1 MWLFPHIFETVCWS
15 WKCIISSHETEL
27 CVFSFV
33 RLFAFGK
40 IKIPDQIYTKELETD
55 TFIAV
60 IYLIDFYSLYV
71 AQTILSCL
79 KIQIYRKL

>member
-1 MWLFPHIFETVCWS
+1 MKLSCV
-15 WKCIISSHETEL
+15 

-33 RLFAFGK
+33 HSFAFGK
-40 IKIPDQIYTKELETD
+40 TKISDQIYTKELETD

-79 KIQIYRKL
+79 KIQLYRKLWCVHFYVYMYFWIGLSEKE